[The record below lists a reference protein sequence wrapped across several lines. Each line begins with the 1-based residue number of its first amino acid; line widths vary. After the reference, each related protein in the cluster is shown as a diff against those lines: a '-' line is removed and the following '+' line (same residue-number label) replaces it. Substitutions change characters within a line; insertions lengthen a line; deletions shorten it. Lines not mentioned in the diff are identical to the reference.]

1 MCAHARLHVRVARE
15 TPAETGKF
23 RRRIPLELTAQE
35 LALLEREERRFGTK
49 RATLVAG
56 LQALA
61 RVLGLERELE
71 QALRE
76 RDEACAVAEAEA
88 GKARTAEATLSKT
101 KQEASSAKRGKSEAE
116 RKRQKRADDAQVEI
130 AALSQALADEAGAR
144 LTLEREL
151 EELEAELLLGAHCP
165 RCGTW
170 AKHEEWAVQVDGE
183 FELLY
188 HRPCGFH
195 REDGLR
201 GRSVFGYRK
210 RG

>member
-1 MCAHARLHVRVARE
+1 VARE

-23 RRRIPLELTAQE
+23 RRRIPLELTAEQ
-35 LALLEREERRFGTK
+35 LALLEREELRFGTK

-61 RVLGLERELE
+61 AALGLQRELE
-71 QALRE
+71 QAVRE
-76 RDEACAVAEAEA
+76 RDEARAAAQAEA
-88 GKARTAEATLSKT
+88 GKARTAEAALSKT

-116 RKRQKRADDAQVEI
+116 RKRQKRADDAQLQLGELKE
-130 AALSQALADEAGAR
+130 ALESEEATR
-144 LTLEREL
+144 LSLEREL

-165 RCGTW
+165 RCGKW
-170 AKHEEWAVQVDGE
+170 AKHEEWAAKVDGE

-201 GRSVFGYRK
+201 GRSVFGYRQ
-210 RG
+210 RS